1 MIGIVLNLK
10 LTEEEA
16 QKVLD
21 ALIKQPYVEVVD
33 VINKIQ
39 EQASEQ
45 MQVNEE

>member
-1 MIGIVLNLK
+1 MLNLK